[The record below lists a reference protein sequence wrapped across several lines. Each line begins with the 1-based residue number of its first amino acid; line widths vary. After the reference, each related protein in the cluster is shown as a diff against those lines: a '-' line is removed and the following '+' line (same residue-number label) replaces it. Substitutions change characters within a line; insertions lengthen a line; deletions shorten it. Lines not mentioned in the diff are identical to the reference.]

1 MVGCMH
7 ELLLWLCS
15 CLHVDPHVDP
25 ECSPGSRRQVAGAG
39 AKLGQATI
47 QLTKNKSMHTPLAHF
62 HLLLF
67 GCTLLIWHK
76 AQPGWHDLALRE
88 SDSVAG
94 RGCTKGNGKWRLQ
107 PRPSSSSSSI
117 HNAATVPWK
126 KICLLIGRARRALP
140 LRHFGCTKVESKP
153 GQASSPLYIRH
164 IHVCTREVSQRC
176 MYADTYEYVPYTRLL
191 SLL

>member
-1 MVGCMH
+1 MH
-7 ELLLWLCS
+7 GQLLWLWLWLCS

-25 ECSPGSRRQVAGAG
+25 ECSPGSRRQVAGAE

-47 QLTKNKSMHTPLAHF
+47 QLTKYAHTPLAHF

-67 GCTLLIWHK
+67 SCTLLIWHK

-88 SDSVAG
+88 RETLW
-94 RGCTKGNGKWRLQ
+94 RGPGLYQKQWRLH
-107 PRPSSSSSSI
+107 PRPSSSI

-140 LRHFGCTKVESKP
+140 LRHFGCTKVKSKP
-153 GQASSPLYIRH
+153 GQASSQLYIRH
-164 IHVCTREVSQRC
+164 THTHTHTRTYVS
-176 MYADTYEYVPYTRLL
+176 EK
-191 SLL
+191 

>member
-1 MVGCMH
+1 
-7 ELLLWLCS
+7 
-15 CLHVDPHVDP
+15 
-25 ECSPGSRRQVAGAG
+25 
-39 AKLGQATI
+39 
-47 QLTKNKSMHTPLAHF
+47 MHTPLAHF

-76 AQPGWHDLALRE
+76 AQPGWHDLALTE

-107 PRPSSSSSSI
+107 PRPSSSSSSSSI

-153 GQASSPLYIRH
+153 GQASSQLYIRH
-164 IHVCTREVSQRC
+164 IHVCTREVSHRC

-191 SLL
+191 SLLWRMRERYAIASYGRAIIMTASWKSNSIQISITLIELRT

>member
-1 MVGCMH
+1 MH

-47 QLTKNKSMHTPLAHF
+47 QLTKNKSVHTPLAHF

-76 AQPGWHDLALRE
+76 AQPGWHDLALTE
-88 SDSVAG
+88 SDSVAD

-107 PRPSSSSSSI
+107 PRPSSSSSI

-153 GQASSPLYIRH
+153 GQASSQLYIRH
-164 IHVCTREVSQRC
+164 ICT
-176 MYADTYEYVPYTRLL
+176 YVRGK
-191 SLL
+191 